1 MVWLSHCNNKGI
13 GNNAHPP
20 LSGWGSSMYDDNAQD
35 YTKDNT
41 VSNKRMCSMKALLL
55 LLSI

>member
-1 MVWLSHCNNKGI
+1 MIWCGYHIVIRVLVI
-13 GNNAHPP
+13 MPNA
-20 LSGWGSSMYDDNAQD
+20 LEWGSSMYDDNAQD
-35 YTKDNT
+35 YTKDII